1 MTYKILTDT
10 ETQIKFVSYTIDGV
24 EYKIGPNSDNG
35 VLRHQTE
42 AEALA
47 MATKFKDWDSKA
59 NERKLSEIKSIRL
72 EKLQETDWM
81 SLGDV
86 TMPDYIK
93 TWRQNLR
100 DIPANNDSSKYD
112 DLLARDSDGNLT
124 HSIWTQP
131 TE

>member
-81 SLGDV
+81 SLSDV

-112 DLLARDSDGNLT
+112 DLLKRDDKGNLT
-124 HSIWTQP
+124 HTIWAQP